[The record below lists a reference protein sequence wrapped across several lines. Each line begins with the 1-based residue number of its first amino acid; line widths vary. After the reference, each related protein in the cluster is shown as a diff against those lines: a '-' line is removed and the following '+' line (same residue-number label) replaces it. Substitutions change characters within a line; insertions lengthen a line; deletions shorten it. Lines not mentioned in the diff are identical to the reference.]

1 MRMRTVSTSA
11 LLLTAHPLLAL
22 AQEGNSAA
30 AGNPGSTLVSLQLNL
45 MVWTLLIFVLLAW
58 LLAKFAFK
66 PITAAVEAR
75 EKALEDAIEGAKKD
89 RDAAAQLLE
98 EHRRQ
103 IEAARGDAQKLIAEG
118 RAAAE
123 KMRADLLEQ
132 TRREQQE
139 MLDRARNEIELEK
152 ERALGQIRREAVDL
166 AIKGASKVV
175 EANLDS
181 QRNRQLV
188 ESYLAS
194 LGTLNVSQ

>member
-11 LLLTAHPLLAL
+11 LLVIAHPLLAL
-22 AQEGNSAA
+22 AQEGSTAA
-30 AGNPGSTLVSLQLNL
+30 AENGGGSLVSLQLNL
-45 MVWTLLIFVLLAW
+45 MFWTLIIFVLLAW

-89 RDAAAQLLE
+89 RESAAQLLD

-103 IEAARGDAQKLIAEG
+103 IEAARGEAQKLIAEG

-123 KMRADLLEQ
+123 KMRTDLLEQ
-132 TRREQQE
+132 TRREQQD
-139 MLDRARNEIELEK
+139 MLDRARSEIELEK
-152 ERALGQIRREAVDL
+152 DRAIAQLRREAVDL
-166 AIKGASKVV
+166 AIAGASKVV
-175 EANLDS
+175 EQNLDS

-188 ESYLAS
+188 ESYLSS
-194 LGTLNVSQ
+194 LGTVKVSQ